1 MKQIIE
7 ESNHIY
13 FLRFSASFLAII
25 YECECLRKARFNV
38 ATKMSAIYIYYKK
51 FIHIYQCVMLLCSGV
66 FESEVAI
73 VFQSVFGRKY
83 IKIKFFYF
91 FLNYFLLRQIKM
103 I

>member
-38 ATKMSAIYIYYKK
+38 ATKMSDIYIYARARISNFVTK
-51 FIHIYQCVMLLCSGV
+51 FIL
-66 FESEVAI
+66 
-73 VFQSVFGRKY
+73 Y
-83 IKIKFFYF
+83 I
-91 FLNYFLLRQIKM
+91 L
-103 I
+103 